1 MDRKLVTFAI
11 AAGVVLAVGGAALA
25 ETSFQRMSR
34 LNRLLTPIAGGIFLV
49 AGINDTL
56 TYWFL

>member
-1 MDRKLVTFAI
+1 VGLV
-11 AAGVVLAVGGAALA
+11 VGGSALA

-34 LNRLLTPIAGGIFLV
+34 LNRLLTPIAGAIFLV

-56 TYWFL
+56 TYWSI